1 MRLFNYYFSA
11 FPQLHPL
18 FERHNIERLC
28 GTIFLSLVRA
38 ANTVLRYLVI
48 VASPASIFSGEFVWR
63 FAGNGY
69 QDPKTAMLQ
78 DTLEKPERWG
88 DPHSNGHQRDSSWD
102 ANISPPGGN
111 DKATADMA
119 SVHRHFHSLE
129 RQQLS
134 MMEML
139 QVNF

>member
-1 MRLFNYYFSA
+1 M
-11 FPQLHPL
+11 
-18 FERHNIERLC
+18 
-28 GTIFLSLVRA
+28 TI
-38 ANTVLRYLVI
+38 T
-48 VASPASIFSGEFVWR
+48 SPASVFSEDFVWCI
-63 FAGNGY
+63 AGNGY

-78 DTLEKPERWG
+78 DSLEKSERWG
-88 DPHSNGHQRDSSWD
+88 DPHRNDHQRNSSWD
-102 ANISPPGGN
+102 ANMSALGAN
-111 DKATADMA
+111 DKATVDVG